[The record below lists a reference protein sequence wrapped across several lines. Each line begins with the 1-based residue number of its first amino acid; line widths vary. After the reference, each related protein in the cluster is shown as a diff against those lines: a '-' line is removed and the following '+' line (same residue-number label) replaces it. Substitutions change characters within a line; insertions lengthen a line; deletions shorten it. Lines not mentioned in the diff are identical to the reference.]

1 MYRYVRVSRSLTNTY
16 YYRSHI
22 YSDEY
27 QVYCSSSNW
36 STTGPID
43 TEKIERVKD
52 IVEKLENEDTIS
64 VTTTANIE
72 TAKKII
78 AQSETKNIPIIANV
92 VKVQATT
99 KREASQAKVTETR
112 KKIQAMDVASNQ
124 NLTNTLNL

>member
-1 MYRYVRVSRSLTNTY
+1 
-16 YYRSHI
+16 
-22 YSDEY
+22 
-27 QVYCSSSNW
+27 
-36 STTGPID
+36 
-43 TEKIERVKD
+43 
-52 IVEKLENEDTIS
+52 LENEDTIS

-78 AQSETKNIPIIANV
+78 AQSETKNIAIIANV